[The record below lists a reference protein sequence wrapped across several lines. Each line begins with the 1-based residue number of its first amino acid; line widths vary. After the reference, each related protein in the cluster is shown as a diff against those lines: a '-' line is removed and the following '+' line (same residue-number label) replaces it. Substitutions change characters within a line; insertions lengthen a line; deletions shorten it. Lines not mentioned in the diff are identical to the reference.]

1 MDDWKSRLVIKSM
14 LPHFAMVGNRQEP
27 RKLQESGTIKRRQE
41 EETFQLSGMAEGG
54 YPNKI
59 KRPCLED
66 VTLSMGPGAHP
77 STACAELQVPALPM
91 NPSPA
96 AMGAAG
102 HSLLL
107 ENNPMNGS
115 VMGSPFGVPPT
126 AEMGLKGPPLSY
138 YDKTNTVPAVDQE
151 LQDLLEELTKI
162 QEPSP
167 SELDLEKILGSKPEE
182 PLVLD
187 HPPATLGV
195 TPKPAVQMPH
205 LESLGSS
212 KDFASSCS
220 QAPGV
225 SLQIP
230 PSSAGISYVIP
241 STSKQMVSPS
251 SSTAQAKSQVQA
263 PLPAAALPPLPV
275 PQWHHAHQLKALAAS
290 KQGSSTKQQGP
301 APSWSGLPLPGLSP
315 PYRPLPSPQPLQ
327 PFSPQGLMV
336 SCMSSSSLPAS
347 ALQGSPNALLSS
359 AAPSSG
365 AALGPAMTYAPEK
378 LPSPALQQQPQFS
391 PQPSILANLVS
402 STIKQPQGHLIS
414 TLPTSNPGPSTPY
427 RPEKLSSPGLP
438 QQSFTPQCPLIRSLT
453 PTSNPLGPQQ
463 PQLQLPPPPPP
474 PASAILKPMATSSPR
489 TLSLIMQQGLA
500 APSPGAPEPFTFGH
514 TKPLS
519 HFVSEPGP
527 PKMPSVPAASRQ
539 PALLHYLQQPT
550 LTPASSA
557 TASSTATTSLQL
569 QQQPDAAS
577 FLLQHVTQQPQ
588 RVQRSVASD
597 SMPSLPRQA
606 CCQLFSWT
614 SAAGLG
620 ECQHPHWS
628 PYPSRQDPQPG
639 AVSPSNTDYTGPRSA
654 CSHSAPLEWVAAAPF
669 PTAAETELPTPSG
682 HLLLLQEKQK
692 SGLMAM
698 TPEQRSA
705 YLAQQMS
712 QFQAVQDQV
721 TSKCSRTKASSPPSQ
736 PMMPP
741 GAALLQSSLSPGM
754 VPPAR
759 HQSREGVGLISPTP
773 GKQQGIFSS
782 SPQFPT
788 PLRLSH
794 NPAGS
799 LGSTCRRTRIPKAAP
814 TGVPLP
820 GFCPSPLGSQ
830 PLSPHQLRQPCVPRV
845 PTVLHNA
852 AWVAAA
858 AAVSTAV
865 LRGPPPRQAA
875 HGIQQHFHS
884 NSLFAKAPVRVPPGA
899 PAFPSQQAVVSPS
912 QVAPGGRPGQ
922 KVGAAPANPNFGL
935 LGHQSLRQSPLR
947 GPVPVLHATKSLQQ
961 GMASFRPMSPIQGI
975 EPPSYVAATAAA
987 AAASTIAASPSPGPF
1002 NSMGSPPELPPYALL
1017 PQASLN
1023 DLISPPDC
1031 TEVDFIEA
1039 LLKGP
1044 GVSPDE
1050 DWVCN
1055 LRLID
1060 DILEQHA
1067 AAQTAAAQ
1075 SAGHVPEQAGHIPQN
1090 VGEL

>member
-14 LPHFAMVGNRQEP
+14 LPHFAVVGNRQEP
-27 RKLQESGTIKRRQE
+27 RKLQESGTVKRRQE
-41 EETFQLSGMAEGG
+41 GETFQLSGMAEGG

-77 STACAELQVPALPM
+77 STACAELQVPALAM
-91 NPSPA
+91 NPSSA

-115 VMGSPFGVPPT
+115 VMGSPFVVPPT

-182 PLVLD
+182 LLVLD

-220 QAPGV
+220 QVPGV

-290 KQGSSTKQQGP
+290 KQGSSTKQPGP
-301 APSWSGLPLPGLSP
+301 APRWSGLPLPGLSP

-347 ALQGSPNALLSS
+347 ALQGSPNALLCSV
-359 AAPSSG
+359 APSSG

-402 STIKQPQGHLIS
+402 STIKHPQGHLLS

-427 RPEKLSSPGLP
+427 HPEKLSSSSL
-438 QQSFTPQCPLIRSLT
+438 PQCPLIRSLT
-453 PTSNPLGPQQ
+453 PTSSPLG
-463 PQLQLPPPPPP
+463 PQLQLPPLPP

-489 TLSLIMQQGLA
+489 TLSLITQQGLA
-500 APSPGAPEPFTFGH
+500 GPSPGAPEPFTFGH

-527 PKMPSVPAASRQ
+527 LKMPSVPAASRQ

-557 TASSTATTSLQL
+557 TASSTATASLQL

-588 RVQRSVASD
+588 RVRRSAASD
-597 SMPSLPRQA
+597 SMPSLPRQ
-606 CCQLFSWT
+606 
-614 SAAGLG
+614 
-620 ECQHPHWS
+620 
-628 PYPSRQDPQPG
+628 
-639 AVSPSNTDYTGPRSA
+639 
-654 CSHSAPLEWVAAAPF
+654 
-669 PTAAETELPTPSG
+669 
-682 HLLLLQEKQK
+682 QEKQK

-698 TPEQRSA
+698 IPEQQRA
-705 YLAQQMS
+705 YLAQQLR

-721 TSKCSRTKASSPPSQ
+721 TSKCSRTKASSLPSQ

-741 GAALLQSSLSPGM
+741 RAGLLQNSLSPGM
-754 VPPAR
+754 LPPTR
-759 HQSREGVGLISPTP
+759 HRSREGVGLISPTP
-773 GKQQGIFSS
+773 GKQQGIFSF
-782 SPQFPT
+782 SPPFPT
-788 PLRLSH
+788 PLHLSH

-799 LGSTCRRTRIPKAAP
+799 LGSICRRTRIPKAAP

-830 PLSPHQLRQPCVPRV
+830 PLSPPQSRQPCVPRV
-845 PTVLHNA
+845 PTVLHST

-858 AAVSTAV
+858 ALTTTV
-865 LRGPPPRQAA
+865 LRELPPNQAA
-875 HGIQQHFHS
+875 CGIQQHFDS
-884 NSLFAKAPVRVPPGA
+884 NSLFVKAPVRVPLGA

-922 KVGAAPANPNFGL
+922 KAGAAPANPSFSL
-935 LGHQSLRQSPLR
+935 LGHQSLRQSP
-947 GPVPVLHATKSLQQ
+947 PHATKSLQQ
-961 GMASFRPMSPIQGI
+961 GMASFRPMSPIQAI
-975 EPPSYVAATAAA
+975 EPPSYVAATATT
-987 AAASTIAASPSPGPF
+987 AAASTVAASPSPGPF
-1002 NSMGSPPELPPYALL
+1002 NSVGSPPELPPYALL

-1023 DLISPPDC
+1023 DLTSPPDC

-1044 GVSPDE
+1044 DVSPDE
-1050 DWVCN
+1050 NWVCN

-1060 DILEQHA
+1060 DVLEQHA

-1075 SAGHVPEQAGHIPQN
+1075 SAGHVPEQAGHIPQDA
-1090 VGEL
+1090 GEL

>member
-27 RKLQESGTIKRRQE
+27 RKLQESPQGTIKRRQE
-41 EETFQLSGMAEGG
+41 GETFQLSGMAEGG

-66 VTLSMGPGAHP
+66 VTLSMGPGAHHP

-91 NPSPA
+91 NPGSA

-115 VMGSPFGVPPT
+115 VMGSPFVVPPT

-220 QAPGV
+220 QVPGV

-230 PSSAGISYVIP
+230 PSSAGISYAIP

-275 PQWHHAHQLKALAAS
+275 PQWHHAHQLKVLAAS
-290 KQGSSTKQQGP
+290 KQGCSTKQQGP

-336 SCMSSSSLPAS
+336 SCMSSS

-359 AAPSSG
+359 VAPSSG

-474 PASAILKPMATSSPR
+474 PASTLLKPMATSSPR

-500 APSPGAPEPFTFGH
+500 APSPGAPEPFPFGH

-557 TASSTATTSLQL
+557 TASSTATASLQL

-597 SMPSLPRQA
+597 SMPSLPRQ
-606 CCQLFSWT
+606 
-614 SAAGLG
+614 
-620 ECQHPHWS
+620 
-628 PYPSRQDPQPG
+628 
-639 AVSPSNTDYTGPRSA
+639 DYTGPRSA

-669 PTAAETELPTPSG
+669 PAAAETELPAPSG

-698 TPEQRSA
+698 IPEQRSA

-721 TSKCSRTKASSPPSQ
+721 TSKCSRTKASSPPNQ

-741 GAALLQSSLSPGM
+741 GAALLQSALSPGM

-759 HQSREGVGLISPTP
+759 HQSREGVGLMSPSP
-773 GKQQGIFSS
+773 GKQHGTFSS
-782 SPQFPT
+782 SPPFPT

-858 AAVSTAV
+858 AAAVSTAV

-875 HGIQQHFHS
+875 HGVQQHFHS
-884 NSLFAKAPVRVPPGA
+884 NSLFAKAPVRVPQGA
-899 PAFPSQQAVVSPS
+899 PVFPSQQAVVSPS
-912 QVAPGGRPGQ
+912 QVAPGGRPSQ
-922 KVGAAPANPNFGL
+922 KVGAAPANPSFSL

-961 GMASFRPMSPIQGI
+961 GMASFRPVSPIQGI
-975 EPPSYVAATAAA
+975 EPPSYVAAAA
-987 AAASTIAASPSPGPF
+987 AAASTVAASPSPGPF
-1002 NSMGSPPELPPYALL
+1002 NSVASPPELPPYALL

-1044 GVSPDE
+1044 GVSPGE

-1067 AAQTAAAQ
+1067 AAQTATAQ
-1075 SAGHVPEQAGHIPQN
+1075 SAGHIPEQAGHIPQN

>member
-41 EETFQLSGMAEGG
+41 GETFQLSGMAEGG

-66 VTLSMGPGAHP
+66 VTLSMGPGAHHP

-91 NPSPA
+91 NPGSA

-115 VMGSPFGVPPT
+115 VMGSPFVAPPT
-126 AEMGLKGPPLSY
+126 VEMGLKGPPLSY
-138 YDKTNTVPAVDQE
+138 YDKSNTAPAVDQE

-187 HPPATLGV
+187 HPPATRGV

-220 QAPGV
+220 QVPGV

-275 PQWHHAHQLKALAAS
+275 PQWHHAHQLKVLAAS
-290 KQGSSTKQQGP
+290 KQGCSTKQQGP

-347 ALQGSPNALLSS
+347 ALQGSPNASLSS
-359 AAPSSG
+359 VAPSSG

-427 RPEKLSSPGLP
+427 RPEQRSSPGLP
-438 QQSFTPQCPLIRSLT
+438 QQPFTPQCPLIRSLT
-453 PTSNPLGPQQ
+453 PTSNPLGPQ
-463 PQLQLPPPPPP
+463 PPLPPLPPP
-474 PASAILKPMATSSPR
+474 PASTVLKPMATSSPR

-500 APSPGAPEPFTFGH
+500 APSPGAPEPFPFGH

-557 TASSTATTSLQL
+557 AASSTATASLQP

-620 ECQHPHWS
+620 EYQPQHWS
-628 PYPSRQDPQPG
+628 PYPSRKEPQPG
-639 AVSPSNTDYTGPRSA
+639 AVSPSNIDYTGPRSA

-669 PTAAETELPTPSG
+669 PAAAETELPAPSG

-698 TPEQRSA
+698 IPEQRSA

-721 TSKCSRTKASSPPSQ
+721 TSKCSRTKASSPPNQ

-741 GAALLQSSLSPGM
+741 GAALLQSALSPGM

-759 HQSREGVGLISPTP
+759 HQSREGVGLMSPSP
-773 GKQQGIFSS
+773 GKQHGTSS
-782 SPQFPT
+782 SS
-788 PLRLSH
+788 LSH
-794 NPAGS
+794 HPAGS

-858 AAVSTAV
+858 AAAVSTAV

-875 HGIQQHFHS
+875 HGVQQHFHS
-884 NSLFAKAPVRVPPGA
+884 NSLFAKAPVRVPQGA
-899 PAFPSQQAVVSPS
+899 PVFPSQQAVVSPS
-912 QVAPGGRPGQ
+912 QVAPGGRPSQ
-922 KVGAAPANPNFGL
+922 KVGAAPANPSFSL

-961 GMASFRPMSPIQGI
+961 GMASFRPVSPIQGI

-987 AAASTIAASPSPGPF
+987 ASTVAASPSPGPF
-1002 NSMGSPPELPPYALL
+1002 NSVGSPPELPPYALL

-1075 SAGHVPEQAGHIPQN
+1075 SAGHIPEQAGHIPQN

>member
-1 MDDWKSRLVIKSM
+1 
-14 LPHFAMVGNRQEP
+14 
-27 RKLQESGTIKRRQE
+27 
-41 EETFQLSGMAEGG
+41 MAEGG

-66 VTLSMGPGAHP
+66 VTLSMGPSAHP
-77 STACAELQVPALPM
+77 SAACAELQVPALPM
-91 NPSPA
+91 NPSSA

-115 VMGSPFGVPPT
+115 VAGSPFVVPPT

-195 TPKPAVQMPH
+195 TPKPAVQLPH

-220 QAPGV
+220 QVPGV

-230 PSSAGISYVIP
+230 PSSAGLSYVIP
-241 STSKQMVSPS
+241 STSKQMASPS
-251 SSTAQAKSQVQA
+251 SSTAQAKSQ
-263 PLPAAALPPLPV
+263 AALPLLQV

-315 PYRPLPSPQPLQ
+315 PYRPMPSPQPLQ

-359 AAPSSG
+359 VAPSSG

-402 STIKQPQGHLIS
+402 STIKHPQGHLIS
-414 TLPTSNPGPSTPY
+414 TSNPGPSTPY

-438 QQSFTPQCPLIRSLT
+438 QQSFTPQCPLIRTLT
-453 PTSNPLGPQQ
+453 PPSNPLGPQQ
-463 PQLQLPPPPPP
+463 PQLQLPPPPL
-474 PASAILKPMATSSPR
+474 PANAILKPMATSSPR

-500 APSPGAPEPFTFGH
+500 GPSPGTPEPFTFGH

-519 HFVSEPGP
+519 HFVSEPVP
-527 PKMPSVPAASRQ
+527 PKMPSGPAASRQ

-557 TASSTATTSLQL
+557 TASSTATASLQL

-597 SMPSLPRQA
+597 SMASLPRQA

-620 ECQHPHWS
+620 ECQHQH
-628 PYPSRQDPQPG
+628 PSRQDPQPG
-639 AVSPSNTDYTGPRSA
+639 AVSSSNIR
-654 CSHSAPLEWVAAAPF
+654 
-669 PTAAETELPTPSG
+669 ETP
-682 HLLLLQEKQK
+682 K

-698 TPEQRSA
+698 TPEQRRA

-736 PMMPP
+736 PTLPP

-754 VPPAR
+754 VPPPTR
-759 HQSREGVGLISPTP
+759 HQSREGVGLTSPTP

-782 SPQFPT
+782 SPPFPT

-794 NPAGS
+794 DPAGS

-820 GFCPSPLGSQ
+820 GFCASPLGSQ
-830 PLSPHQLRQPCVPRV
+830 PLSPQQLRRPCAPGV

-865 LRGPPPRQAA
+865 SRGPPPRQAA

-884 NSLFAKAPVRVPPGA
+884 NALFAKAPVSVPSGA
-899 PAFPSQQAVVSPS
+899 PAFPSQQAVVSPR

-922 KVGAAPANPNFGL
+922 KVGAAPASPSFGL
-935 LGHQSLRQSPLR
+935 PAHQSLRQSPLW
-947 GPVPVLHATKSLQQ
+947 GPVPVLHATKPLQQ

-975 EPPSYVAATAAA
+975 EPPSSVTAAA
-987 AAASTIAASPSPGPF
+987 AASSTIAASPSPGPF

-1075 SAGHVPEQAGHIPQN
+1075 GAGHVPEQAGHTPQN

>member
-27 RKLQESGTIKRRQE
+27 RKLQESPQGTIKRRQE
-41 EETFQLSGMAEGG
+41 GETFQLSGMAEGG

-91 NPSPA
+91 NPGSA

-115 VMGSPFGVPPT
+115 VMGSPFVVPPT

-220 QAPGV
+220 QGPGV

-275 PQWHHAHQLKALAAS
+275 PQWHHAHQLKVLAAS
-290 KQGSSTKQQGP
+290 KQGCSTKQQGP

-359 AAPSSG
+359 VAPSSS

-391 PQPSILANLVS
+391 PQTSILANLVS

-438 QQSFTPQCPLIRSLT
+438 QQPFTPQCPLIRSLT

-463 PQLQLPPPPPP
+463 PQLPPPPPP
-474 PASAILKPMATSSPR
+474 PASAVLKPMATSSPR

-500 APSPGAPEPFTFGH
+500 APGPGAPEPFPFGH

-519 HFVSEPGP
+519 HFISEPGP

-550 LTPASSA
+550 LTPASCA
-557 TASSTATTSLQL
+557 TASSTATASPQL

-577 FLLQHVTQQPQ
+577 FLLQRAP
-588 RVQRSVASD
+588 RPLASD

-620 ECQHPHWS
+620 ECQLQHWS
-628 PYPSRQDPQPG
+628 PYPSRKDPQPG
-639 AVSPSNTDYTGPRSA
+639 AVSPSNI
-654 CSHSAPLEWVAAAPF
+654 
-669 PTAAETELPTPSG
+669 
-682 HLLLLQEKQK
+682 QEKQK

-698 TPEQRSA
+698 IPEQRSA

-741 GAALLQSSLSPGM
+741 GAALLQSALSPGM

-759 HQSREGVGLISPTP
+759 HQSREGVGLMSQTP
-773 GKQQGIFSS
+773 GKQHGTFSS
-782 SPQFPT
+782 SPPFPT

-858 AAVSTAV
+858 AVSTAV
-865 LRGPPPRQAA
+865 LGGPPPRPAA

-884 NSLFAKAPVRVPPGA
+884 NSLFAKAPVRVPQGA

-912 QVAPGGRPGQ
+912 QVAPGGRPSQ
-922 KVGAAPANPNFGL
+922 KVGAAPANPSFSL

-961 GMASFRPMSPIQGI
+961 GMASFRPVSPIQGI

-987 AAASTIAASPSPGPF
+987 AAASTVAASPSPGPF
-1002 NSMGSPPELPPYALL
+1002 NSVGSPPELPPYALL

-1090 VGEL
+1090 AGEL

>member
-14 LPHFAMVGNRQEP
+14 LPHFAVVGNRQEP
-27 RKLQESGTIKRRQE
+27 RKLQESPQGTIKRRQE
-41 EETFQLSGMAEGG
+41 GETFQLSGMAEGG

-91 NPSPA
+91 NPSSA

-115 VMGSPFGVPPT
+115 VMGSPFVVPPT

-187 HPPATLGV
+187 HPPATVGV

-220 QAPGV
+220 QVPGV

-290 KQGSSTKQQGP
+290 KQGSSTKQPGP

-359 AAPSSG
+359 VAPSSG

-402 STIKQPQGHLIS
+402 STIKHPQGHLLS

-427 RPEKLSSPGLP
+427 HPEKLSSPGL
-438 QQSFTPQCPLIRSLT
+438 PQCPLIRSLT
-453 PTSNPLGPQQ
+453 PTSSPLGPQQ

-474 PASAILKPMATSSPR
+474 ASAILKPLATSSPR

-500 APSPGAPEPFTFGH
+500 GPSPGAPEPFTFGH

-527 PKMPSVPAASRQ
+527 PQMPSVPAASRQ
-539 PALLHYLQQPT
+539 PALLHCLQQPP

-557 TASSTATTSLQL
+557 AASPTASASLQL
-569 QQQPDAAS
+569 QRQPDAAS
-577 FLLQHVTQQPQ
+577 LLLQHVTQQPQ
-588 RVQRSVASD
+588 RARRSAASD

-620 ECQHPHWS
+620 ERQRQHRS

-639 AVSPSNTDYTGPRSA
+639 AVSPSNITHVDKA
-654 CSHSAPLEWVAAAPF
+654 CKLGEARPPQVSLGRQPPSCQALGSESFLPGSSFAQELARVTSSYSTSEAAPWGGWDPKAWRQVPAPLLPSCDAVARE
-669 PTAAETELPTPSG
+669 AEI
-682 HLLLLQEKQK
+682 
-692 SGLMAM
+692 
-698 TPEQRSA
+698 RS
-705 YLAQQMS
+705 Y
-712 QFQAVQDQV
+712 
-721 TSKCSRTKASSPPSQ
+721 
-736 PMMPP
+736 
-741 GAALLQSSLSPGM
+741 G
-754 VPPAR
+754 
-759 HQSREGVGLISPTP
+759 
-773 GKQQGIFSS
+773 
-782 SPQFPT
+782 
-788 PLRLSH
+788 
-794 NPAGS
+794 
-799 LGSTCRRTRIPKAAP
+799 
-814 TGVPLP
+814 
-820 GFCPSPLGSQ
+820 
-830 PLSPHQLRQPCVPRV
+830 
-845 PTVLHNA
+845 
-852 AWVAAA
+852 
-858 AAVSTAV
+858 
-865 LRGPPPRQAA
+865 
-875 HGIQQHFHS
+875 
-884 NSLFAKAPVRVPPGA
+884 
-899 PAFPSQQAVVSPS
+899 
-912 QVAPGGRPGQ
+912 
-922 KVGAAPANPNFGL
+922 
-935 LGHQSLRQSPLR
+935 
-947 GPVPVLHATKSLQQ
+947 
-961 GMASFRPMSPIQGI
+961 
-975 EPPSYVAATAAA
+975 
-987 AAASTIAASPSPGPF
+987 
-1002 NSMGSPPELPPYALL
+1002 
-1017 PQASLN
+1017 N
-1023 DLISPPDC
+1023 DP
-1031 TEVDFIEA
+1031 
-1039 LLKGP
+1039 
-1044 GVSPDE
+1044 
-1050 DWVCN
+1050 
-1055 LRLID
+1055 
-1060 DILEQHA
+1060 
-1067 AAQTAAAQ
+1067 
-1075 SAGHVPEQAGHIPQN
+1075 
-1090 VGEL
+1090 

>member
-27 RKLQESGTIKRRQE
+27 RKLQESPQGTIKRRQE
-41 EETFQLSGMAEGG
+41 GETFQLSGMAEGG

-66 VTLSMGPGAHP
+66 VTLSMGPGAHHP

-91 NPSPA
+91 NPGSA

-115 VMGSPFGVPPT
+115 VMGSPFVVPPT

-220 QAPGV
+220 QVPGV

-251 SSTAQAKSQVQA
+251 SSTAHAKSQVQA

-275 PQWHHAHQLKALAAS
+275 PQWHHAHQLKVLAAS
-290 KQGSSTKQQGP
+290 KQGCSTKQQGP

-359 AAPSSG
+359 VAPSSG

-438 QQSFTPQCPLIRSLT
+438 QQSFTPQCPLVRSLT
-453 PTSNPLGPQQ
+453 PASNPLGPQQ

-474 PASAILKPMATSSPR
+474 PASTLLKPMATSSPR

-500 APSPGAPEPFTFGH
+500 APSPGAPEPFPFGH

-527 PKMPSVPAASRQ
+527 PKMPSVPATSRQ

-557 TASSTATTSLQL
+557 TASSTATASLQL

-597 SMPSLPRQA
+597 SMPSLPRQ
-606 CCQLFSWT
+606 
-614 SAAGLG
+614 
-620 ECQHPHWS
+620 
-628 PYPSRQDPQPG
+628 
-639 AVSPSNTDYTGPRSA
+639 
-654 CSHSAPLEWVAAAPF
+654 
-669 PTAAETELPTPSG
+669 
-682 HLLLLQEKQK
+682 QEKQK

-698 TPEQRSA
+698 IPEQRSA

-721 TSKCSRTKASSPPSQ
+721 TSKCSRTKASSPPNQ

-741 GAALLQSSLSPGM
+741 GAALLQSALSPGM

-759 HQSREGVGLISPTP
+759 HQSREGVALMSPSP
-773 GKQQGIFSS
+773 GKQHGTFSS
-782 SPQFPT
+782 SPPFPT

-858 AAVSTAV
+858 AAAVSTAV

-875 HGIQQHFHS
+875 HGVQQHFHS
-884 NSLFAKAPVRVPPGA
+884 NSLFAKAPVRVPQGA
-899 PAFPSQQAVVSPS
+899 PVFPSQQAVVSPS
-912 QVAPGGRPGQ
+912 QVAPGGRPSQ
-922 KVGAAPANPNFGL
+922 KVGAAPANPSFSL

-961 GMASFRPMSPIQGI
+961 GMASFRPVSPIQGI

-987 AAASTIAASPSPGPF
+987 ASTVAASPSPGPF
-1002 NSMGSPPELPPYALL
+1002 NSVGSPPELPPYALL

-1075 SAGHVPEQAGHIPQN
+1075 SAGHIPEQAGHIPQN

>member
-1 MDDWKSRLVIKSM
+1 MDDWKNRLVIKSA
-14 LPHFAMVGNRQEP
+14 LPHLAMAGNRQEP
-27 RKLQESGTIKRRQE
+27 RRLQESPQGTIKRRQE
-41 EETFQLSGMAEGG
+41 GETFQLSGMAEGG

-91 NPSPA
+91 NPGSA

-115 VMGSPFGVPPT
+115 VMGSPFVVPPT

-220 QAPGV
+220 QVPGV

-230 PSSAGISYVIP
+230 PSSVGISYVIP

-251 SSTAQAKSQVQA
+251 SSTSQAKSQAQA

-275 PQWHHAHQLKALAAS
+275 PQWHHAHQLKVLAAS
-290 KQGSSTKQQGP
+290 KQGCSTKQQGP

-359 AAPSSG
+359 VAPSSG

-414 TLPTSNPGPSTPY
+414 TLPTSNPGSSTPY

-474 PASAILKPMATSSPR
+474 SASAVLKPMATSSPR

-557 TASSTATTSLQL
+557 TASSTATASLQL

-620 ECQHPHWS
+620 ECQLQHWS
-628 PYPSRQDPQPG
+628 PYPSRKDPQPG
-639 AVSPSNTDYTGPRSA
+639 AVSPSNITHVDKA
-654 CSHSAPLEWVAAAPF
+654 CKLGEARPPQVSLGRQPPSCQALGSESFLPGSSFAQELARVTSSYSTSEAAPWGGWDPKAWRQVPAPLLPSCDAVGRE
-669 PTAAETELPTPSG
+669 AEI
-682 HLLLLQEKQK
+682 
-692 SGLMAM
+692 
-698 TPEQRSA
+698 RS
-705 YLAQQMS
+705 Y
-712 QFQAVQDQV
+712 
-721 TSKCSRTKASSPPSQ
+721 
-736 PMMPP
+736 
-741 GAALLQSSLSPGM
+741 G
-754 VPPAR
+754 
-759 HQSREGVGLISPTP
+759 
-773 GKQQGIFSS
+773 
-782 SPQFPT
+782 
-788 PLRLSH
+788 
-794 NPAGS
+794 
-799 LGSTCRRTRIPKAAP
+799 
-814 TGVPLP
+814 
-820 GFCPSPLGSQ
+820 
-830 PLSPHQLRQPCVPRV
+830 
-845 PTVLHNA
+845 
-852 AWVAAA
+852 
-858 AAVSTAV
+858 
-865 LRGPPPRQAA
+865 
-875 HGIQQHFHS
+875 
-884 NSLFAKAPVRVPPGA
+884 
-899 PAFPSQQAVVSPS
+899 
-912 QVAPGGRPGQ
+912 
-922 KVGAAPANPNFGL
+922 
-935 LGHQSLRQSPLR
+935 
-947 GPVPVLHATKSLQQ
+947 
-961 GMASFRPMSPIQGI
+961 
-975 EPPSYVAATAAA
+975 
-987 AAASTIAASPSPGPF
+987 
-1002 NSMGSPPELPPYALL
+1002 
-1017 PQASLN
+1017 N
-1023 DLISPPDC
+1023 DP
-1031 TEVDFIEA
+1031 
-1039 LLKGP
+1039 
-1044 GVSPDE
+1044 
-1050 DWVCN
+1050 
-1055 LRLID
+1055 
-1060 DILEQHA
+1060 
-1067 AAQTAAAQ
+1067 
-1075 SAGHVPEQAGHIPQN
+1075 
-1090 VGEL
+1090 

>member
-14 LPHFAMVGNRQEP
+14 LPHFGMVGNRQEP
-27 RKLQESGTIKRRQE
+27 RKLQESPQGTIKRRQE
-41 EETFQLSGMAEGG
+41 GETFQLSGMAEGG

-66 VTLSMGPGAHP
+66 VTLSMGPGAHHP

-91 NPSPA
+91 NPGSA

-115 VMGSPFGVPPT
+115 VMGSPFVVPPT

-220 QAPGV
+220 QVPGV

-275 PQWHHAHQLKALAAS
+275 PQWHHAHQLKVLAAS
-290 KQGSSTKQQGP
+290 KQGCSTKQQGP

-359 AAPSSG
+359 VAPSSG

-474 PASAILKPMATSSPR
+474 PASTLLKPMATSSPR

-500 APSPGAPEPFTFGH
+500 APSPGAPEPFPFGH

-557 TASSTATTSLQL
+557 TASSTATASLQL

-597 SMPSLPRQA
+597 SMPSLPRQ
-606 CCQLFSWT
+606 
-614 SAAGLG
+614 
-620 ECQHPHWS
+620 
-628 PYPSRQDPQPG
+628 
-639 AVSPSNTDYTGPRSA
+639 
-654 CSHSAPLEWVAAAPF
+654 
-669 PTAAETELPTPSG
+669 
-682 HLLLLQEKQK
+682 QEKQK

-698 TPEQRSA
+698 IPEQRSA

-721 TSKCSRTKASSPPSQ
+721 TSKCSRTKASSPPNQ

-741 GAALLQSSLSPGM
+741 GAALLQSALSPGM

-759 HQSREGVGLISPTP
+759 HQSREGVALMSPSP
-773 GKQQGIFSS
+773 GKQHGTFSS
-782 SPQFPT
+782 SPPFPT

-858 AAVSTAV
+858 AAAVSTAV

-884 NSLFAKAPVRVPPGA
+884 NSLFAKAPVRVPQGA
-899 PAFPSQQAVVSPS
+899 PVFPSQQAVVSPS
-912 QVAPGGRPGQ
+912 QVAPGGRPSQ
-922 KVGAAPANPNFGL
+922 KVGAAPAGFSL

-961 GMASFRPMSPIQGI
+961 GMASFRPVSPIQGI

-987 AAASTIAASPSPGPF
+987 ASTVAASPSPGPF
-1002 NSMGSPPELPPYALL
+1002 NSVGSPPELPPYALL

-1075 SAGHVPEQAGHIPQN
+1075 SAGHIPEQAGHIPQN

>member
-597 SMPSLPRQA
+597 SMPSLPRQ
-606 CCQLFSWT
+606 
-614 SAAGLG
+614 
-620 ECQHPHWS
+620 
-628 PYPSRQDPQPG
+628 
-639 AVSPSNTDYTGPRSA
+639 
-654 CSHSAPLEWVAAAPF
+654 
-669 PTAAETELPTPSG
+669 
-682 HLLLLQEKQK
+682 QEKQK

>member
-27 RKLQESGTIKRRQE
+27 RKLQESPQGTIKRRQE
-41 EETFQLSGMAEGG
+41 GETFQLSGMAEGG

-66 VTLSMGPGAHP
+66 VTLSMGPGAHHP

-91 NPSPA
+91 NPGSA

-115 VMGSPFGVPPT
+115 VMGSPFVVPPT

-220 QAPGV
+220 QVPGV

-275 PQWHHAHQLKALAAS
+275 PQWHHAHQLKVLAAS
-290 KQGSSTKQQGP
+290 KQGCSTKQQGP

-336 SCMSSSSLPAS
+336 SCMSSSS
-347 ALQGSPNALLSS
+347 PNALLSS
-359 AAPSSG
+359 VAPSSG

-474 PASAILKPMATSSPR
+474 PASTLLKPMATSSPR

-500 APSPGAPEPFTFGH
+500 APSPGAPEPFPFGH

-557 TASSTATTSLQL
+557 TASSTATASLQL

-597 SMPSLPRQA
+597 SMPSLPRQ
-606 CCQLFSWT
+606 
-614 SAAGLG
+614 
-620 ECQHPHWS
+620 
-628 PYPSRQDPQPG
+628 
-639 AVSPSNTDYTGPRSA
+639 
-654 CSHSAPLEWVAAAPF
+654 
-669 PTAAETELPTPSG
+669 
-682 HLLLLQEKQK
+682 QEKQK

-698 TPEQRSA
+698 IPEQRSA

-721 TSKCSRTKASSPPSQ
+721 TSKCSRTKASSPPNQ

-741 GAALLQSSLSPGM
+741 GAALLQSTLSPGM

-759 HQSREGVGLISPTP
+759 HQSREGVGLMSPSP
-773 GKQQGIFSS
+773 GKQHGTFSS
-782 SPQFPT
+782 SPPFPT

-858 AAVSTAV
+858 AAAVSTAV

-875 HGIQQHFHS
+875 HGVQQHFHS
-884 NSLFAKAPVRVPPGA
+884 NSLFAKAPVRVPQGA
-899 PAFPSQQAVVSPS
+899 PVFPSQQAVVSPS
-912 QVAPGGRPGQ
+912 QVAPGGRPSQ
-922 KVGAAPANPNFGL
+922 KVGAAPANPSFSL

-947 GPVPVLHATKSLQQ
+947 GPVPVPHATKSLQQ
-961 GMASFRPMSPIQGI
+961 GMASFRPVSPIQGI

-987 AAASTIAASPSPGPF
+987 ASTVAASPSPGPF
-1002 NSMGSPPELPPYALL
+1002 NSVGSPPELPPYALL

-1075 SAGHVPEQAGHIPQN
+1075 SAGHIPEQAGHIPQN

>member
-14 LPHFAMVGNRQEP
+14 LPHFAVVGNRQEP
-27 RKLQESGTIKRRQE
+27 RKLQESPQGTVKRRQE
-41 EETFQLSGMAEGG
+41 GETFQLSGMAEGG

-77 STACAELQVPALPM
+77 STACAELQVPALAM
-91 NPSPA
+91 NPSSA

-115 VMGSPFGVPPT
+115 VMGSPFVVPPT

-182 PLVLD
+182 LLVLD

-220 QAPGV
+220 QVPGV

-263 PLPAAALPPLPV
+263 PLPAAALPPLPAAALPPLPV

-290 KQGSSTKQQGP
+290 KQGSSTKQPGP
-301 APSWSGLPLPGLSP
+301 APRWSGLPLPGLSP

-347 ALQGSPNALLSS
+347 ALQASPNALLSS
-359 AAPSSG
+359 VAPSSG

-402 STIKQPQGHLIS
+402 STIKHPQGHLLS

-427 RPEKLSSPGLP
+427 HPEKLSSSGL
-438 QQSFTPQCPLIRSLT
+438 PQCPLIRSLT
-453 PTSNPLGPQQ
+453 PTSSQLSPQQ
-463 PQLQLPPPPPP
+463 PQLQLQLPPLPP
-474 PASAILKPMATSSPR
+474 PASTILKPMATSSPR
-489 TLSLIMQQGLA
+489 TLSLIAQQGLA
-500 APSPGAPEPFTFGH
+500 GPSLGAPEPFTFGH

-527 PKMPSVPAASRQ
+527 PKMPLVPAASRQ

-557 TASSTATTSLQL
+557 TVSSTATASLQL

-588 RVQRSVASD
+588 RVRRSVASD
-597 SMPSLPRQA
+597 SMPSLPRQ
-606 CCQLFSWT
+606 
-614 SAAGLG
+614 
-620 ECQHPHWS
+620 
-628 PYPSRQDPQPG
+628 
-639 AVSPSNTDYTGPRSA
+639 
-654 CSHSAPLEWVAAAPF
+654 
-669 PTAAETELPTPSG
+669 
-682 HLLLLQEKQK
+682 QEKQI

-698 TPEQRSA
+698 IPEQQRA
-705 YLAQQMS
+705 YLAQQLS

-721 TSKCSRTKASSPPSQ
+721 TSKCSRTKASSLPSQ

-741 GAALLQSSLSPGM
+741 RAGLLQNSLSPGM
-754 VPPAR
+754 LPPTR
-759 HQSREGVGLISPTP
+759 HRSREGVGLISPTP
-773 GKQQGIFSS
+773 GKQQGIFSF
-782 SPQFPT
+782 SPPFLT
-788 PLRLSH
+788 PLHLSH

-799 LGSTCRRTRIPKAAP
+799 LGPVCRRTRIPKAAP

-830 PLSPHQLRQPCVPRV
+830 PLSPHQSRQPCVPRV
-845 PTVLHNA
+845 PTVLHSA

-858 AAVSTAV
+858 ALTTTV
-865 LRGPPPRQAA
+865 LREPPPSQAA
-875 HGIQQHFHS
+875 RGIQQHFES
-884 NSLFAKAPVRVPPGA
+884 NSLFAKAPVRVPLGA

-912 QVAPGGRPGQ
+912 QVAPGGRPSQ
-922 KVGAAPANPNFGL
+922 KVGAAPANPSFSL
-935 LGHQSLRQSPLR
+935 LGHQSLRQSP
-947 GPVPVLHATKSLQQ
+947 PHATKSLQQ

-975 EPPSYVAATAAA
+975 EPPSYVAATATTAA
-987 AAASTIAASPSPGPF
+987 AAASTVAASPSPGPF
-1002 NSMGSPPELPPYALL
+1002 NSVGSPPELPPYALL

-1023 DLISPPDC
+1023 DLTSPPDC

-1044 GVSPDE
+1044 DVSPDE
-1050 DWVCN
+1050 NWVCN

-1060 DILEQHA
+1060 DVLEQHA
-1067 AAQTAAAQ
+1067 AAETAAAQ
-1075 SAGHVPEQAGHIPQN
+1075 SAGHVPEQAGHIPQDA
-1090 VGEL
+1090 GEL

>member
-14 LPHFAMVGNRQEP
+14 LPHFAVVGNRQEP
-27 RKLQESGTIKRRQE
+27 RKLQESPQGTVKRRQE
-41 EETFQLSGMAEGG
+41 GETLQLSGMAEGG

-77 STACAELQVPALPM
+77 STACAELQVPALAM
-91 NPSPA
+91 NPSSA

-115 VMGSPFGVPPT
+115 VMGSPFVVPPT

-182 PLVLD
+182 LLVLD

-220 QAPGV
+220 QVPGV

-290 KQGSSTKQQGP
+290 KQGSSTKQAGP
-301 APSWSGLPLPGLSP
+301 APRWSGLPLPGLSP

-359 AAPSSG
+359 VAPSSG

-402 STIKQPQGHLIS
+402 STIKHPQAHLLS

-427 RPEKLSSPGLP
+427 HPEKLSSSGL
-438 QQSFTPQCPLIRSLT
+438 PQCPLIRSLT
-453 PTSNPLGPQQ
+453 PTSSPLGPQQ
-463 PQLQLPPPPPP
+463 LQLQLPPLPP

-489 TLSLIMQQGLA
+489 TLSLITQQGLA
-500 APSPGAPEPFTFGH
+500 GPSPGALEPFTFGH

-527 PKMPSVPAASRQ
+527 PKMPLVPAASRQ

-557 TASSTATTSLQL
+557 TASSTATASLQL

-588 RVQRSVASD
+588 RVRRSVASD
-597 SMPSLPRQA
+597 SMPSLPRQ
-606 CCQLFSWT
+606 
-614 SAAGLG
+614 
-620 ECQHPHWS
+620 
-628 PYPSRQDPQPG
+628 
-639 AVSPSNTDYTGPRSA
+639 
-654 CSHSAPLEWVAAAPF
+654 
-669 PTAAETELPTPSG
+669 
-682 HLLLLQEKQK
+682 QEKQK

-698 TPEQRSA
+698 IPEQQRA
-705 YLAQQMS
+705 YLAQQLS

-721 TSKCSRTKASSPPSQ
+721 TSKCSRTKASSLPSQ

-741 GAALLQSSLSPGM
+741 RAELLQNSLSPGM
-754 VPPAR
+754 LPPTR
-759 HQSREGVGLISPTP
+759 HRSREGVGLISPTP
-773 GKQQGIFSS
+773 GKQQGIFSF
-782 SPQFPT
+782 SPPFPT
-788 PLRLSH
+788 PLHLSH

-799 LGSTCRRTRIPKAAP
+799 LGSVCRRTRIPKAAP

-830 PLSPHQLRQPCVPRV
+830 PLSPHQSRQPCVPRV
-845 PTVLHNA
+845 PTVLHSA

-858 AAVSTAV
+858 ALTTTV
-865 LRGPPPRQAA
+865 LREPPPSQAA
-875 HGIQQHFHS
+875 RGIQQHFDS
-884 NSLFAKAPVRVPPGA
+884 NSLFAKAPVRVPLGA

-912 QVAPGGRPGQ
+912 QVAPGGTPSQ
-922 KVGAAPANPNFGL
+922 KVGAAPANPSFSL
-935 LGHQSLRQSPLR
+935 LGHQSLRQSP
-947 GPVPVLHATKSLQQ
+947 PHATKSLQQ

-975 EPPSYVAATAAA
+975 EPPSYVAATATTAA
-987 AAASTIAASPSPGPF
+987 AAASTVAASPSPGPF
-1002 NSMGSPPELPPYALL
+1002 NSVGSPPELPPYALL

-1023 DLISPPDC
+1023 DLTSPPDC

-1044 GVSPDE
+1044 DVSPDE
-1050 DWVCN
+1050 NWVCN

-1060 DILEQHA
+1060 DVLEQHA

-1075 SAGHVPEQAGHIPQN
+1075 SAGHVPEQAGHIPQDA
-1090 VGEL
+1090 GEL

>member
-27 RKLQESGTIKRRQE
+27 RKLQESPQGTIKRRQE
-41 EETFQLSGMAEGG
+41 GETFQLSGMAEGG

-91 NPSPA
+91 NPGSA

-115 VMGSPFGVPPT
+115 VMGSPFVVPPT

-220 QAPGV
+220 QGPGV

-275 PQWHHAHQLKALAAS
+275 PQWHHAHQLKVLAAS
-290 KQGSSTKQQGP
+290 KQGCSTKQQGP

-359 AAPSSG
+359 VAPSSS

-391 PQPSILANLVS
+391 PQTSILANLVS

-438 QQSFTPQCPLIRSLT
+438 QQPFTPQCPLIRSLT

-463 PQLQLPPPPPP
+463 PQLPPPPPP
-474 PASAILKPMATSSPR
+474 PASAVLKPMATSSPR

-500 APSPGAPEPFTFGH
+500 APGPGAPEPFPFGH

-519 HFVSEPGP
+519 HFISEPGP

-550 LTPASSA
+550 LTPASCA
-557 TASSTATTSLQL
+557 TASSTATASPQL

-577 FLLQHVTQQPQ
+577 FLLQRAP
-588 RVQRSVASD
+588 RPLASD
-597 SMPSLPRQA
+597 SMPSLPRQ
-606 CCQLFSWT
+606 
-614 SAAGLG
+614 
-620 ECQHPHWS
+620 
-628 PYPSRQDPQPG
+628 
-639 AVSPSNTDYTGPRSA
+639 
-654 CSHSAPLEWVAAAPF
+654 
-669 PTAAETELPTPSG
+669 
-682 HLLLLQEKQK
+682 QEKQK

-698 TPEQRSA
+698 IPEQRSA

-741 GAALLQSSLSPGM
+741 GAALLQSALSPGM

-759 HQSREGVGLISPTP
+759 HQSREGVGLMSQTP
-773 GKQQGIFSS
+773 GKQHGTFSS
-782 SPQFPT
+782 SPPFPT

-858 AAVSTAV
+858 AVSTAV
-865 LRGPPPRQAA
+865 LGGPPPRPAA

-884 NSLFAKAPVRVPPGA
+884 NSLFAKAPVRVPQGA

-912 QVAPGGRPGQ
+912 QVAPGGRPSQ
-922 KVGAAPANPNFGL
+922 KVGAAPANPSFSL

-961 GMASFRPMSPIQGI
+961 GMASFRPVSPIQGI

-987 AAASTIAASPSPGPF
+987 AAASTVAASPSPGPF
-1002 NSMGSPPELPPYALL
+1002 NSVGSPPELPPYALL

-1090 VGEL
+1090 AGEL

>member
-41 EETFQLSGMAEGG
+41 GETFQLSGMAEGG

-66 VTLSMGPGAHP
+66 VTLSMGPGAHHP

-91 NPSPA
+91 NPGSA

-115 VMGSPFGVPPT
+115 VMGSPFVAPPT
-126 AEMGLKGPPLSY
+126 VEMGLKGPPLSY
-138 YDKTNTVPAVDQE
+138 YDKSNTAPAVDQE

-187 HPPATLGV
+187 HPPATRGV

-220 QAPGV
+220 QVPGV

-275 PQWHHAHQLKALAAS
+275 PQWHHAHQLKVLAAS
-290 KQGSSTKQQGP
+290 KQGCSTKQQGP

-347 ALQGSPNALLSS
+347 ALQGSPNASLSS
-359 AAPSSG
+359 VAPSSG

-427 RPEKLSSPGLP
+427 RPEQRSSPGLP
-438 QQSFTPQCPLIRSLT
+438 QQPFTPQCPLIRSLT
-453 PTSNPLGPQQ
+453 PTSNPLGPQ
-463 PQLQLPPPPPP
+463 PPLPPLPPP
-474 PASAILKPMATSSPR
+474 PASTVLKPMATSSPR

-500 APSPGAPEPFTFGH
+500 APSPGAPEPFPFGH

-557 TASSTATTSLQL
+557 AASSTATASLQP

-597 SMPSLPRQA
+597 SMPSLPRQ
-606 CCQLFSWT
+606 
-614 SAAGLG
+614 
-620 ECQHPHWS
+620 
-628 PYPSRQDPQPG
+628 
-639 AVSPSNTDYTGPRSA
+639 
-654 CSHSAPLEWVAAAPF
+654 
-669 PTAAETELPTPSG
+669 
-682 HLLLLQEKQK
+682 QEKQK

-698 TPEQRSA
+698 IPEQRSA

-721 TSKCSRTKASSPPSQ
+721 TSKCSRTKASSPPNQ

-741 GAALLQSSLSPGM
+741 GAALLQSALSPGM

-759 HQSREGVGLISPTP
+759 HQSREGVGLMSPSP
-773 GKQQGIFSS
+773 GKQHGTSS
-782 SPQFPT
+782 SS
-788 PLRLSH
+788 LSH
-794 NPAGS
+794 HPAGS

-858 AAVSTAV
+858 AAAVSTAV

-875 HGIQQHFHS
+875 HGVQQHFHS
-884 NSLFAKAPVRVPPGA
+884 NSLFAKAPVRVPQGA
-899 PAFPSQQAVVSPS
+899 PVFPSQQAVVSPS
-912 QVAPGGRPGQ
+912 QVAPGGRPSQ
-922 KVGAAPANPNFGL
+922 KVGAAPANPSFSL

-961 GMASFRPMSPIQGI
+961 GMASFRPVSPIQGI

-987 AAASTIAASPSPGPF
+987 ASTVAASPSPGPF
-1002 NSMGSPPELPPYALL
+1002 NSVGSPPELPPYALL

-1075 SAGHVPEQAGHIPQN
+1075 SAGHIPEQAGHIPQN

>member
-27 RKLQESGTIKRRQE
+27 RKLQESPQGTIKRRQE
-41 EETFQLSGMAEGG
+41 GETFQLSGMAEGG

-66 VTLSMGPGAHP
+66 VTLSMGPGAHHP

-91 NPSPA
+91 NPGSA

-115 VMGSPFGVPPT
+115 VMGSPFVAPPT
-126 AEMGLKGPPLSY
+126 VEMGLKGPPLSY
-138 YDKTNTVPAVDQE
+138 YDKSNTAPAVDQE

-187 HPPATLGV
+187 HPPATRGV

-220 QAPGV
+220 QVPGV

-275 PQWHHAHQLKALAAS
+275 PQWHHAHQLKVLAAS
-290 KQGSSTKQQGP
+290 KQGCSTKQQGP

-347 ALQGSPNALLSS
+347 ALQGSPNASLSS
-359 AAPSSG
+359 VAPSSG

-427 RPEKLSSPGLP
+427 RPEQRSSPGLP
-438 QQSFTPQCPLIRSLT
+438 QQPFTPQCPLIRSLT
-453 PTSNPLGPQQ
+453 PTSNPLGPQ
-463 PQLQLPPPPPP
+463 PPLPPLPPP
-474 PASAILKPMATSSPR
+474 PASTVLKPMATSSPR

-500 APSPGAPEPFTFGH
+500 APSPGAPEPFPFGH

-557 TASSTATTSLQL
+557 AASSTATASLQP

-597 SMPSLPRQA
+597 SMPSLPRQ
-606 CCQLFSWT
+606 
-614 SAAGLG
+614 
-620 ECQHPHWS
+620 
-628 PYPSRQDPQPG
+628 
-639 AVSPSNTDYTGPRSA
+639 
-654 CSHSAPLEWVAAAPF
+654 
-669 PTAAETELPTPSG
+669 
-682 HLLLLQEKQK
+682 QEKQK

-698 TPEQRSA
+698 IPEQRSA

-721 TSKCSRTKASSPPSQ
+721 TSKCSRTKASSPPNQ

-741 GAALLQSSLSPGM
+741 GAALLQSALSPGM

-759 HQSREGVGLISPTP
+759 HQSREGVGLMSPSP
-773 GKQQGIFSS
+773 GKQHGTSS
-782 SPQFPT
+782 SS
-788 PLRLSH
+788 LSH
-794 NPAGS
+794 HPAGS

-858 AAVSTAV
+858 AAAVSTAV

-875 HGIQQHFHS
+875 HGVQQHFHS
-884 NSLFAKAPVRVPPGA
+884 NSLFAKAPVRVPQGA
-899 PAFPSQQAVVSPS
+899 PVFPSQQAVVSPS
-912 QVAPGGRPGQ
+912 QVAPGGRPSQ
-922 KVGAAPANPNFGL
+922 KVGAAPANPSFSL

-961 GMASFRPMSPIQGI
+961 GMASFRPVSPIQGI

-987 AAASTIAASPSPGPF
+987 ASTVAASPSPGPF
-1002 NSMGSPPELPPYALL
+1002 NSVGSPPELPPYALL

-1075 SAGHVPEQAGHIPQN
+1075 SAGHIPEQAGHIPQN

>member
-41 EETFQLSGMAEGG
+41 GETFQLSGMAEGG

-66 VTLSMGPGAHP
+66 VTLSMGPGAHHP

-91 NPSPA
+91 NPGSA

-115 VMGSPFGVPPT
+115 VMGSPFVVPPT

-220 QAPGV
+220 QVPGV

-251 SSTAQAKSQVQA
+251 SSTAHAKSQVQA

-275 PQWHHAHQLKALAAS
+275 PQWHHAHQLKVLAAS
-290 KQGSSTKQQGP
+290 KQGCSTKQQGP

-359 AAPSSG
+359 VAPSSG

-438 QQSFTPQCPLIRSLT
+438 QQSFTPQCPLVRSLT
-453 PTSNPLGPQQ
+453 PASNPLGPQQ

-474 PASAILKPMATSSPR
+474 PASTLLKPMATSSPR

-500 APSPGAPEPFTFGH
+500 APSPGAPEPFPFGH

-527 PKMPSVPAASRQ
+527 PKMPSVPATSRQ

-557 TASSTATTSLQL
+557 TASSTATASLQL

-597 SMPSLPRQA
+597 SMPSLPRQ
-606 CCQLFSWT
+606 
-614 SAAGLG
+614 
-620 ECQHPHWS
+620 
-628 PYPSRQDPQPG
+628 
-639 AVSPSNTDYTGPRSA
+639 
-654 CSHSAPLEWVAAAPF
+654 
-669 PTAAETELPTPSG
+669 
-682 HLLLLQEKQK
+682 QEKQK

-698 TPEQRSA
+698 IPEQRSA

-721 TSKCSRTKASSPPSQ
+721 TSKCSRTKASSPPNQ

-741 GAALLQSSLSPGM
+741 GAALLQSALSPGM

-759 HQSREGVGLISPTP
+759 HQSREGVALMSPSP
-773 GKQQGIFSS
+773 GKQHGTFSS
-782 SPQFPT
+782 SPPFPT

-858 AAVSTAV
+858 AAAVSTAV

-875 HGIQQHFHS
+875 HGVQQHFHS
-884 NSLFAKAPVRVPPGA
+884 NSLFAKAPVRVPQGA
-899 PAFPSQQAVVSPS
+899 PVFPSQQAVVSPS
-912 QVAPGGRPGQ
+912 QVAPGGRPSQ
-922 KVGAAPANPNFGL
+922 KVGAAPANPSFSL

-961 GMASFRPMSPIQGI
+961 GMASFRPVSPIQGI

-987 AAASTIAASPSPGPF
+987 ASTVAASPSPGPF
-1002 NSMGSPPELPPYALL
+1002 NSVGSPPELPPYALL

-1075 SAGHVPEQAGHIPQN
+1075 SAGHIPEQAGHIPQN

>member
-41 EETFQLSGMAEGG
+41 GETFQLSGMAEGG

-66 VTLSMGPGAHP
+66 VTLSMGPGAHHP

-91 NPSPA
+91 NPGSA

-115 VMGSPFGVPPT
+115 VMGSPFVVPPT

-220 QAPGV
+220 QVPGV

-230 PSSAGISYVIP
+230 PSSAGISYAIP

-275 PQWHHAHQLKALAAS
+275 PQWHHAHQLKVLAAS
-290 KQGSSTKQQGP
+290 KQGCSTKQQGP

-336 SCMSSSSLPAS
+336 SCMSSS

-359 AAPSSG
+359 VAPSSG

-474 PASAILKPMATSSPR
+474 PASTLLKPMATSSPR

-500 APSPGAPEPFTFGH
+500 APSPGAPEPFPFGH

-557 TASSTATTSLQL
+557 TASSTATASLQL

-597 SMPSLPRQA
+597 SMPSLPRQ
-606 CCQLFSWT
+606 
-614 SAAGLG
+614 
-620 ECQHPHWS
+620 
-628 PYPSRQDPQPG
+628 
-639 AVSPSNTDYTGPRSA
+639 
-654 CSHSAPLEWVAAAPF
+654 
-669 PTAAETELPTPSG
+669 
-682 HLLLLQEKQK
+682 QEKQK

-698 TPEQRSA
+698 IPEQRSA

-721 TSKCSRTKASSPPSQ
+721 TSKCSRTKASSPPNQ

-741 GAALLQSSLSPGM
+741 GAALLQSALSPGM

-759 HQSREGVGLISPTP
+759 HQSREGVGLMSPSP
-773 GKQQGIFSS
+773 GKQHGTFSS
-782 SPQFPT
+782 SPPFPT

-858 AAVSTAV
+858 AAAVSTAV

-875 HGIQQHFHS
+875 HGVQQHFHS
-884 NSLFAKAPVRVPPGA
+884 NSLFAKAPVRVPQGA
-899 PAFPSQQAVVSPS
+899 PVFPSQQAVVSPS
-912 QVAPGGRPGQ
+912 QVAPGGRPSQ
-922 KVGAAPANPNFGL
+922 KVGAAPANPSFSL

-961 GMASFRPMSPIQGI
+961 GMASFRPVSPIQGI
-975 EPPSYVAATAAA
+975 EPPSYVAAAA
-987 AAASTIAASPSPGPF
+987 AAASTVAASPSPGPF
-1002 NSMGSPPELPPYALL
+1002 NSVASPPELPPYALL

-1044 GVSPDE
+1044 GVSPGE

-1067 AAQTAAAQ
+1067 AAQTATAQ
-1075 SAGHVPEQAGHIPQN
+1075 SAGHIPEQAGHIPQN